1 MKLKNKFIN
10 FLFQAAA
17 LILMDQLCFGQST
30 ITFNRVPLKNNVYAE
45 LPLGSIK
52 AKGWLLKQLEN
63 QRDGA
68 TGHAEELYPGKD
80 DLGKESNWLGGPGSS
95 WERVPYYLK
104 GLVALAYTLDD
115 AKLKAKA
122 QKWIDYTLDHQQQSG
137 LFGPVKMKDW
147 WPRMPFLYALQSYYE
162 ATNDK
167 RVIPFMSKYFRY
179 ELANLDGDP
188 LREWGKARAGDNMDV
203 ALWLYNKTG
212 EKYLLDLVDKLKSQA
227 YPWADIYNDNEF
239 FYSGPDFYPRH
250 MVNVAQAL
258 KFPVVYSQVDS
269 SAYYADAM
277 QRGINYIMRDNGL
290 PQGLG
295 SGTEM
300 LAGKSSVQGVETCTV
315 VEWMQSLETAFR
327 IGHHAATGDQL
338 EKIAFNAL
346 PAQFSDEI
354 KNHTYYT
361 LPNEVQAVHG
371 PHNFNQDYTDGIVPS
386 PYSGFPCCRYN
397 MHMGWPYFV
406 KNSWAATPDG
416 GLAADTYG
424 PVEITTAIK
433 QKIKV
438 KIQEETNYP
447 FDEKIVLKLSLQ
459 KNALFPL
466 RLRIPAWCTKPGV
479 SVNGI
484 RVAEVTPGQ
493 YLLLK
498 RLWHNNDHVVLN
510 FPMEPVARQQ
520 VNNSVSVERGP
531 LVFALKIKQAEKHT
545 KEFAVKGFY
554 ETEVLPASNWNYGLL
569 LDGIDFKKNVL
580 TVKRKMPGN
589 PFAQDSTPV
598 TLALKA
604 KRIPGWAVDYNNTAA
619 MEVPFSPVAST
630 EKTEEI
636 TLVPFG
642 SEVLRVS
649 IFPTIGAP
657 AYNSTHYVEDF
668 DDNNASRLVTYG
680 GIWFC
685 KDKAIHTAV
694 NPNGTSG
701 SGTKAI
707 ATNTKFSNFIYT
719 ADLTV
724 KSPGD
729 AGLIFR
735 VKDAAIGADAYQGYY
750 VGINA
755 EKGTIQLGKASDHKW
770 IVIASA
776 KCPLELKKSY
786 AITVKAVDDKF
797 EIFINGSPNAIIT
810 ATDNQYTSGSI
821 GLRAYNAL
829 ATVDHITVNAL

>member
-1 MKLKNKFIN
+1 VKLNNKFIY

-17 LILMDQLCFGQST
+17 LILIDQLCFGQST
-30 ITFNRVPLKNNVYAE
+30 ITFNRAPLKADTYAE

-52 AKGWLLKQLEN
+52 AKGWLLRQLEY

-80 DLGKESNWLGGPGSS
+80 ELGNESDWLGGPGSS

-104 GLVALAYTLDD
+104 GLVALAYTLND

-122 QKWIDYTLDHQQQSG
+122 QKWIDYTLNHQQVNG

-162 ATNDK
+162 ATDDK

-179 ELANLDGDP
+179 ELAKLDQYP
-188 LREWGKARAGDNMDV
+188 LRDWGKARAGDNMDV
-203 ALWLYNKTG
+203 ALWLYNKTSQ
-212 EKYLLDLVDKLKSQA
+212 KYLLDLVNKLKSQA
-227 YPWADIYNDNEF
+227 YPWADIYNNNEF

-250 MVNVAQAL
+250 MVNVAEAL
-258 KFPVVYSQVDS
+258 KFPEVYSQVDS
-269 SAYYADAM
+269 SACYADAM
-277 QRGINYIMRDNGL
+277 QHGINYIMRDNGL

-300 LAGKSSVQGVETCTV
+300 LAGKSSVEGVETCTV

-327 IGHHAATGDQL
+327 IGHNAATGDQL
-338 EKIAFNAL
+338 EKVAFNAL

-371 PHNFNQDYTDGIVPS
+371 PHNFTQDYTNGIVPS

-424 PVEITTAIK
+424 PMEVTTLINK
-433 QKIKV
+433 KTPV

-447 FDEKIVLKLSLQ
+447 FDEHILLKLSLQ
-459 KNALFPL
+459 KASKFPL
-466 RLRIPAWCTKPGV
+466 RLRIPAWCSKPAV
-479 SVNGI
+479 SVNGVT
-484 RVAEVTPGQ
+484 VAEVTPGQ
-493 YLLLK
+493 YLLLN
-498 RLWHNNDHVVLN
+498 RLWHNNDHVVLS

-531 LVFALKIKQAEKHT
+531 LVFALKIKQTEKHT

-554 ETEVLPASNWNYGLL
+554 ETEILPASNWNYGLL
-569 LDGIDFKKNVL
+569 LDSADFKKNVL
-580 TVKRKMPGN
+580 TVKKKMPDN

-598 TLALKA
+598 TLILKA
-604 KRIPGWAVDYNNTAA
+604 KQIPGWTVDYNNTA
-619 MEVPFSPVAST
+619 ST
-630 EKTEEI
+630 EKAEEI

-642 SEVLRVS
+642 AEVLRLS

-657 AYNSTHYVEDF
+657 DYNSTNYVEDF
-668 DDNNASRLVTYG
+668 EDNNASRLVTYG
-680 GIWFC
+680 SGWFC
-685 KDKAIHTAV
+685 KDKAIHTAA
-694 NPNGTSG
+694 NQDGISG

-707 ATNTKFSNFIYT
+707 ATNTKFSNFVYT
-719 ADLTV
+719 ADVTV

-729 AGLIFR
+729 AGLVFR
-735 VKDAAIGADAYQGYY
+735 VTDAAIGTDAYQGYY

-755 EKGTIQLGKASDHKW
+755 EKGTIQFGKASNQKW
-770 IVIASA
+770 VVIASA
-776 KCPLELKKSY
+776 KWPLELKKSY
-786 AITVKAVDDKF
+786 AITIKAVNDKF
-797 EIFINGSPNAIIT
+797 EIFINGSRSAIIT
-810 ATDNQYTSGSI
+810 AIDNQYVSGSI

-829 ATVDHITVNAL
+829 ATVDNITVNAL